1 MFCLCIDRLNS
12 YKNSIFSL
20 HGFLDLDQDLVS
32 HEQDRQFIS
41 NQIRIVHEISELLT
55 FTNQFQD
62 LGIKPP
68 KFQNVNQTILYGI
81 SHLDLSSIN
90 RIVTLDK
97 LEIFSDPLLET
108 VFFTLAQ
115 NSILLGGEIT
125 EIRVYFVEEN
135 ESVTIY
141 FEDNGIGLSP
151 EIKDKV
157 FEWKVGDKTGMS
169 LFLAR
174 EILSI
179 TGISIKETG
188 QYGKGSRFEISA
200 PHGVYRFSDIE

>member
-32 HEQDRQFIS
+32 HEQDRRFIS

-68 KFQNVNQTILYGI
+68 KFQNVNQTFLYGI

-108 VFFTLAQ
+108 VFLP
-115 NSILLGGEIT
+115 LLKIQYSWE
-125 EIRVYFVEEN
+125 ERLLKFVF
-135 ESVTIY
+135 I
-141 FEDNGIGLSP
+141 
-151 EIKDKV
+151 
-157 FEWKVGDKTGMS
+157 S
-169 LFLAR
+169 LR
-174 EILSI
+174 
-179 TGISIKETG
+179 KMN
-188 QYGKGSRFEISA
+188 Q
-200 PHGVYRFSDIE
+200 